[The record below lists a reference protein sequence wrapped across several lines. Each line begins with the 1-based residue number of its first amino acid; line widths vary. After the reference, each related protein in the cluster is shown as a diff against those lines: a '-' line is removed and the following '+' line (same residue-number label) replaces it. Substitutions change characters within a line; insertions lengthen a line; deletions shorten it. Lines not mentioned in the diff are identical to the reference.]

1 MHRVVH
7 SMPPPDRPV
16 LPPPSTGP
24 PRPEGHVRALARS
37 RLEDRRPAALMPER
51 QNRAGHE
58 MAVAPVVDQFGVVHP
73 AGLLRVEAPGVEAAA
88 PRRGARGGDVA
99 RAEDPPRRKLLSRG
113 RAP

>member
-1 MHRVVH
+1 
-7 SMPPPDRPV
+7 MPP
-16 LPPPSTGP
+16 LIGQYSHPPFGNAARTKTG
-24 PRPEGHVRALARS
+24 RTLARN
-37 RLEDRRPAALMPER
+37 RLENRRLAALMPER

-73 AGLLRVEAPGVEAAA
+73 AGLLRVETPGVEAAA
-88 PRRGARGGDVA
+88 RRRGHRGGDVA